1 MTTIG
6 RTAPGPTRSPA
17 GPPTYDVG
25 SGRAARPRSS
35 RLHPSDVI
43 GIGAVGLRTRRLRA
57 ALTVAGIAIGIA
69 AMVGVLVI
77 SDSSRSDLLA
87 QLDRLG
93 TNLLRVTAGQTLFG
107 GTAELAPEARSMID
121 RIGPVE
127 AASGVASVDATVRRT
142 DRIDEGRTSGISV
155 AAADLDLPDTLRAQV
170 AAGAWH
176 DAASATLPTVVLGDT
191 AARRL
196 GITSPG
202 VRVWLGDRWFSVI
215 GILAPVTLA
224 TELDTSAFIGIPVAE
239 QLFDYEGSPATIY
252 VRSETAYLEDVRSV
266 LGRTANPEDP
276 SEVEVTR
283 PSDALEARA
292 AAATAFTE
300 LFLGLGAVA
309 LIVGGVGI
317 ANVMLMSVLE
327 RRSEIG
333 LRRALGATRRH
344 IALQFVSEA
353 LALALLGG
361 VLGVLV
367 GAGLALAYA
376 LSQGWAP
383 IVPAVAVFGGVA
395 AALVIGA
402 VAGFYPAM
410 RAARLSPTEA
420 LRGSA

>member
-1 MTTIG
+1 VLG
-6 RTAPGPTRSPA
+6 LG
-17 GPPTYDVG
+17 
-25 SGRAARPRSS
+25 
-35 RLHPSDVI
+35 
-43 GIGAVGLRTRRLRA
+43 GIGLRTRRLRA
-57 ALTVAGIAIGIA
+57 ALTIAGIAIGIA

-107 GTAELAPEARSMID
+107 GTAELSPEARAMVD

-127 AASGVASVDATVRRT
+127 AASSAASVDATVRRT
-142 DRIDEGRTSGISV
+142 DLIDEGRTGGISV
-155 AAADLDLPDTLRAQV
+155 TAADLDLLDTLRAGV
-170 AAGAWH
+170 ASGRWL
-176 DAASATLPTVVLGDT
+176 DEAAATLPTTVLGDT

-196 GITSPG
+196 GVRAPG
-202 VRVWLGDRWFSVI
+202 VRVWLGERWFSVI
-215 GILAPVTLA
+215 GILEPVTLA
-224 TELDTSAFIGIPVAE
+224 SELDASAFVGIPIAE
-239 QLFDYEGSPATIY
+239 RLFEYEGSPSTIY
-252 VRSETAYLEDVRSV
+252 VRSETQYLEDVRSV
-266 LGRTANPEDP
+266 LGRTAGPEDP
-276 SEVEVTR
+276 SEIEVTR

-327 RRSEIG
+327 RRAEIG

-361 VLGVLV
+361 VFGVLT
-367 GAGLALAYA
+367 GAGIAVAYA
-376 LSQGWAP
+376 LSQGWMP
-383 IVPAVAVFGGVA
+383 IVPAAAIGGGVI
-395 AALVIGA
+395 AALAIGA
-402 VAGFYPAM
+402 LAGFYPAM

-420 LRGSA
+420 LRGNA